1 MAHAAASTLLDYL
14 PRIHDPSAADTTD
27 YELLRRYVLCR
38 DETAFAALL
47 HHHAPLVWRVCR
59 RLLANEQDAE
69 DAFQAAFLVLPC
81 KANALEVTDS
91 LAPWLHAVA
100 MRIARK
106 ARVMALRRRCREKQA
121 EMPTASDPFAE
132 VEQRDLPALLDE
144 ELLVDAEFVRMQA
157 PFGDTVRPS
166 PRASLV

>member
-1 MAHAAASTLLDYL
+1 MPHAPLGS
-14 PRIHDPSAADTTD
+14 
-27 YELLRRYVLCR
+27 LLRHLRRFHELSSA
-38 DETAFAALL
+38 DATDGDLL
-47 HHHAPLVWRVCR
+47 HRHLGGDEAAFETLVHRHAPLVWGVCR
-59 RLLANEQDAE
+59 RLLANDHDAE
-69 DAFQAAFLVLPC
+69 DAFQAAFLVLLR

-106 ARVMALRRRCREKQA
+106 ARVMALRRRCRETQA

-144 ELLVDAEFVRMQA
+144 ELLVDAEFVRMQD